1 MLPVDDKKIAAVFDD
16 QGAKIT
22 FFSIRWRFADGE
34 PANPSLETGNAK
46 RLPPQAGGGEG
57 SAHRSKTL
65 ETRGFRAAAET
76 DSMSREIDREE
87 VMDRH
92 RKPFRFLMLAFAL
105 GVLASPAQAGFYE
118 GKDLNVIIN
127 AGAGG
132 GLTRT
137 ARLFMATMKK
147 YLHANVVI
155 KNVPGGGGVKGLN
168 FLAEK
173 AKPDGL
179 TVLWGPANQ
188 AAKLLDLPGTRYD
201 PKKLVI
207 IGAGANSYVTIVRA
221 DAGIKDP
228 ADLLKV
234 KRLTVGGRSTTDGL
248 GMFARLPLDVLGVG
262 YRYVPGYNSQPKMN
276 AAIRAR
282 EIQALTTGHPG
293 YIAFYKD
300 TILKSGDAVAV
311 YYHSPM
317 GPTGEPQRL
326 PHYPADLMHFVD
338 FYRGAHGGKDP
349 SGPMWEA
356 YKWFATYQTRPLGL
370 YAPHGT
376 PSDRVSELRTAFAKT
391 IIDKEFVAAY
401 EKRLK
406 AAPNFVVGKDAEYLL
421 TDYDVISPQAREGLK
436 KLTARK
442 RN

>member
-1 MLPVDDKKIAAVFDD
+1 MA
-16 QGAKIT
+16 
-22 FFSIRWRFADGE
+22 
-34 PANPSLETGNAK
+34 
-46 RLPPQAGGGEG
+46 
-57 SAHRSKTL
+57 
-65 ETRGFRAAAET
+65 
-76 DSMSREIDREE
+76 
-87 VMDRH
+87 RH
-92 RKPFRFLMLAFAL
+92 RKLFRFLAPAFAL
-105 GVLASPAQAGFYE
+105 GILASPTQADFYQ
-118 GKDLNVIIN
+118 GKDLNVIVN

-137 ARLFMATMKK
+137 ARLFMTTMKK
-147 YLHANVVI
+147 HLGTNVVI

-168 FLAEK
+168 FLVEK

-179 TVLWGPANQ
+179 TVLWGPANPS
-188 AAKLLDLPGTRYD
+188 AKLLDLPGTRYD

-221 DAGIKDP
+221 DVGIKDP

-234 KRLTVGGRSTTDGL
+234 KPLIVGGRSTTDGL
-248 GMFARLPLDVLGVG
+248 GIFARLPLDVLGVG

-326 PHYPADLMHFVD
+326 SHYPAEMKHFVD
-338 FYRGAHGGKDP
+338 FYRDSHGGKDP

-356 YKWFATYQTRPLGL
+356 YKWFATYQTHPLGL
-370 YAPHGT
+370 YAPPDT
-376 PSDRVSELRTAFAKT
+376 PSARVTELRAAFAKT
-391 IIDKEFVAAY
+391 IADKEFVTAY
-401 EKRLK
+401 EKSLK
-406 AAPNFVVGKDAEYLL
+406 SAPKFVVGKDAEYLL

-436 KLTARK
+436 QLTARK

>member
-1 MLPVDDKKIAAVFDD
+1 MSHFRKFIA
-16 QGAKIT
+16 
-22 FFSIRWRFADGE
+22 
-34 PANPSLETGNAK
+34 SLV
-46 RLPPQAGGGEG
+46 
-57 SAHRSKTL
+57 S
-65 ETRGFRAAAET
+65 
-76 DSMSREIDREE
+76 
-87 VMDRH
+87 
-92 RKPFRFLMLAFAL
+92 AFAL
-105 GVLASPAQAGFYE
+105 GALALPAQAGFYD
-118 GKDLNVIIN
+118 GKDVNVIVN

-147 YLHANVVI
+147 HLGANFVI
-155 KNVPGGGGVKGLN
+155 KNIPGGGGVKGLN

-207 IGAGANSYVTIVRA
+207 IGAGANGYVTIVSA
-221 DAGIKDP
+221 KAGVKNP

-234 KRLTVGGRSTTDGL
+234 KRLIVGGRSTTDGL
-248 GMFARLPLDVLGVG
+248 GMFARMPLDVLGVG

-300 TILKSGDAVAV
+300 TILKSGEAVAV
-311 YYHSPM
+311 YYHSPI

-326 PHYPADLMHFVD
+326 PYYPADLMHFVD
-338 FYRGAHGGKDP
+338 FYRSVHGGKDP

-356 YKWFATYQTRPLGL
+356 YKWFSTYQTRPFGL
-370 YAPHGT
+370 YAPDKT
-376 PSDRVSELRTAFAKT
+376 PADRTAELRAAFAET
-391 IIDKEFVAAY
+391 IADKGFVAEY
-401 EKRLK
+401 EKKLK
-406 AAPNFVVGKDAEYLL
+406 SPPNFVVGKEAEYLL
-421 TDYDVISPQAREGLK
+421 TNYDVISPQAREGLK

>member
-1 MLPVDDKKIAAVFDD
+1 MA
-16 QGAKIT
+16 
-22 FFSIRWRFADGE
+22 
-34 PANPSLETGNAK
+34 
-46 RLPPQAGGGEG
+46 
-57 SAHRSKTL
+57 
-65 ETRGFRAAAET
+65 
-76 DSMSREIDREE
+76 
-87 VMDRH
+87 RH
-92 RKPFRFLMLAFAL
+92 RKPFWFLVPAFAL
-105 GVLASPAQAGFYE
+105 GVLASPTQAGFYE
-118 GKDLNVIIN
+118 GKDLNVIVN

-147 YLHANVVI
+147 HLGANIVI
-155 KNVPGGGGVKGLN
+155 KNIPGGGGVKGLN

-207 IGAGANSYVTIVRA
+207 IGAGANGYVTIVSA
-221 DAGIKDP
+221 DAGVKDP
-228 ADLLKV
+228 ADLLKI
-234 KRLTVGGRSTTDGL
+234 KRLIVGGRSTTDGL
-248 GMFARLPLDVLGVG
+248 GIFARLPLDVLGVG
-262 YRYVPGYNSQPKMN
+262 YRYVPGYTSQPKMN

-300 TILKSGDAVAV
+300 TILKSGEAVAV

-326 PHYPADLMHFVD
+326 PYYPADMKHFVD
-338 FYRGAHGGKDP
+338 FYRSVHGGKDP

-356 YKWFATYQTRPLGL
+356 YKWFSTYQTRPFGL

-376 PSDRVSELRTAFAKT
+376 PADRSAELRAAFAKT
-391 IIDKEFVAAY
+391 IADKDFVTEY
-401 EKRLK
+401 EKSLK
-406 AAPNFVVGKDAEYLL
+406 SPPNFVVGKDAEYLM
-421 TDYDVISPQAREGLK
+421 TNYDVISPQAREGLK